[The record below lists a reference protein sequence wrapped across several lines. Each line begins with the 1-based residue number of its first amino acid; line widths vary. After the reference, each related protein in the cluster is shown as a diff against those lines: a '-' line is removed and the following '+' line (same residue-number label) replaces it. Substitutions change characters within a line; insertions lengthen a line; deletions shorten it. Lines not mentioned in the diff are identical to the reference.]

1 LFAIMRLVVGWDTEY
16 RTFLDAS
23 RNMIRRLAVGIML
36 RVKFVAL
43 SLALGLVALAPSVSW
58 ACTSTDVAG
67 IDRGTRFDPQPTM
80 VVSWASG
87 GVSTARS
94 GR

>member
-1 LFAIMRLVVGWDTEY
+1 M
-16 RTFLDAS
+16 
-23 RNMIRRLAVGIML
+23 GIMH
-36 RVKFVAL
+36 RAKFVVL
-43 SLALGLVALAPSVSW
+43 SLALGLVALAPSSSW
-58 ACTSTDVAG
+58 ARISTDVSG
-67 IDRGTRFDPQPTM
+67 FDRGTRFDPQPAM